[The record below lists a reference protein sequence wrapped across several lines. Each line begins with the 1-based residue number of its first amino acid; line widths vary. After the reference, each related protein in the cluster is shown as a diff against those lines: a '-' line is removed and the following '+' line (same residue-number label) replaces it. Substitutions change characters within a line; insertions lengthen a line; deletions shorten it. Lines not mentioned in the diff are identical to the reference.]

1 MQEVSTPSQRDFVAI
16 AVLNE
21 IEPSHKSRIGLHPQG
36 RRTAGSTTALSLAGR
51 TACIHALLGV
61 ASELRS
67 YRVDELRLRH
77 VLLVDGA
84 QHLLVDG
91 LLGQDVVYDHR
102 VGLPLPVQAGVGLLV
117 FLQ

>member
-1 MQEVSTPSQRDFVAI
+1 MQEVSTPSQRDFVDI

-21 IEPSHKSRIGLHPQG
+21 IEPSHKPRIGLHPQG
-36 RRTAGSTTALSLAGR
+36 RRTAGSTTVLSLAGR
-51 TACIHALLGV
+51 MACIPALLGV
-61 ASELRS
+61 ASKLCFHGVNELC
-67 YRVDELRLRH
+67 LRH

-84 QHLLVDG
+84 QYLLVDG

-102 VGLPLPVQAGVGLLV
+102 VGLSLPVQAGVGLLV